1 MNNLIRKYDT
11 GTDYQVYFMQS
22 QTNRKFGI
30 GNYNTKTNKMENLVW
45 ITNYNTALNEVRKRL
60 KIFNGEEVI
69 EEKKNQYTLD
79 DFKKDGELKIKSG
92 QSINDKLFYYLK
104 NKMQPRSF
112 GKKCFQPGIVVGKSI
127 DNEDLYYTFVLKD
140 EWVYI
145 GLCAG
150 NETTPKE
157 LMTENK
163 KNDKMNK
170 TIKLTESDFKSLIK
184 ESVNQILNELD
195 WKTYTNAA
203 KKRMQQND
211 YDNASKLADTAT
223 DKFND
228 EFGYTEDDN
237 NLEYYNEKAKQD
249 VNARIYTSGSGH
261 VGMGSYTPHF
271 SQMHSAKY
279 FSPGNKNNT
288 YTTYAKSKMIPS
300 EKTKNAYN
308 KAHDEMEN
316 YYNGNYKYIK
326 NKGWENSK

>member
-45 ITNYNTALNEVRKRL
+45 IINYNTALNEIRKRL
-60 KIFNGEEVI
+60 KIFNGEKVI

-92 QSINDKLFYYLK
+92 QSINDELFYYLK

-112 GKKCFQPGIVVGKSI
+112 SKKCFQPGIVVGKSI

-140 EWVYI
+140 EWIYI

-163 KNDKMNK
+163 KNKYNMNKK

-184 ESVNQILNELD
+184 ESVNNVISKIRLNEYLNPYDIVEFEHFDNDNFEPDYYDGFVVLD
-195 WKTYTNAA
+195 GTGANLGNFENSYDA
-203 KKRMQQND
+203 MD
-211 YDNASKLADTAT
+211 YARELA
-223 DKFND
+223 
-228 EFGYTEDDN
+228 
-237 NLEYYNEKAKQD
+237 
-249 VNARIYTSGSGH
+249 
-261 VGMGSYTPHF
+261 
-271 SQMHSAKY
+271 
-279 FSPGNKNNT
+279 
-288 YTTYAKSKMIPS
+288 
-300 EKTKNAYN
+300 TKNKYGTYYVYGTEN
-308 KAHDEMEN
+308 NEYDEHTLIYDTDEDFQ
-316 YYNGNYKYIK
+316 
-326 NKGWENSK
+326 